1 MTSGGP
7 LVGLTMT
14 APASSPPSWTRRFS
28 QSALP
33 LPALPNISA
42 FRAAL
47 LGYLGEVEASLQS
60 DGKLPIA
67 SSVDDDHGGTSS
79 AIAGPSTGLR
89 NRNLDTP
96 TSPLES
102 TNSSLLKHLSSLR
115 EDVVAYLPSRLSVP
129 VGPSRE
135 WLRSLPSKLSVVD
148 LGVHPEHGE
157 GQVRAAQ
164 RRVIEMV
171 HTLLP
176 SEEWAGWESLGWED
190 EESRAKSLTM
200 DGDEEDEEPEYL
212 FPNRTPASTKALAS
226 RRRAVRSKSLSLAWG
241 SRPVPG
247 KLVRSRT
254 EPPRDSYFNM
264 SPEKGDDDEA
274 AEDEPDA
281 AEVIESPELGDTKL
295 TAAIAPSNLGPT
307 PAEALAR
314 SEDGKRLIGY
324 EDLPFVWRNNEHVI
338 GG

>member
-1 MTSGGP
+1 M
-7 LVGLTMT
+7 
-14 APASSPPSWTRRFS
+14 
-28 QSALP
+28 
-33 LPALPNISA
+33 
-42 FRAAL
+42 
-47 LGYLGEVEASLQS
+47 
-60 DGKLPIA
+60 
-67 SSVDDDHGGTSS
+67 
-79 AIAGPSTGLR
+79 
-89 NRNLDTP
+89 
-96 TSPLES
+96 
-102 TNSSLLKHLSSLR
+102 
-115 EDVVAYLPSRLSVP
+115 
-129 VGPSRE
+129 
-135 WLRSLPSKLSVVD
+135 
-148 LGVHPEHGE
+148 
-157 GQVRAAQ
+157 
-164 RRVIEMV
+164 IEMV